1 MDLVILILYNSA
13 GNIIADGN
21 AALVKAVIAD
31 SSGYTNNTSV
41 AEYLVGC
48 GSTYIDNGIGTICLY
63 GSGTVMII

>member
-21 AALVKAVIAD
+21 AALVKTVIAD
-31 SSGYTNNTSV
+31 SSRYINNTSA

-48 GSTYIDNGIGTICLY
+48 GSTYIDNGI
-63 GSGTVMII
+63 